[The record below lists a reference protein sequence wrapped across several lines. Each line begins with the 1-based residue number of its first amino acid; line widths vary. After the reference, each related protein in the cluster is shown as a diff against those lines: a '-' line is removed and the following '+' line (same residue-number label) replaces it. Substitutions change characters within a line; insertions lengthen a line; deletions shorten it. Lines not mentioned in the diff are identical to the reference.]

1 MSDPVFTFQPR
12 WKEELL
18 CSCSEGSFVLEMPMG
33 IVSVYLPSQDQ
44 WPVKAP
50 SWTKGYWT
58 ALQTQLSQWCV
69 ENDLPLYI
77 EDSAHVW

>member
-1 MSDPVFTFQPR
+1 MSYPVFAFQAR
-12 WKEELL
+12 WKEELV

-44 WPVKAP
+44 WLVKAP
-50 SWTKGYWT
+50 AWAKGYWA
-58 ALQTQLSQWCV
+58 ALHTHLSQWCA
-69 ENDLPLYI
+69 EHNFPLYI

>member
-1 MSDPVFTFQPR
+1 
-12 WKEELL
+12 
-18 CSCSEGSFVLEMPMG
+18 MG
-33 IVSVYLPSQDQ
+33 IFSVYLPSQDQ

-58 ALQTQLSQWCV
+58 ALQTQLSQWCA

>member
-33 IVSVYLPSQDQ
+33 IASEYAITGSMARQSTELDERVLDRTPDTTQ
-44 WPVKAP
+44 PV
-50 SWTKGYWT
+50 
-58 ALQTQLSQWCV
+58 V
-69 ENDLPLYI
+69 RRE
-77 EDSAHVW
+77 